1 MELVGYL
8 YVISVDAFRHPIYK
22 YVNNG
27 ENIYYVDYGGK
38 SILLSL
44 PDKYKKDKLSIVLS
58 QNRTTY
64 ENAKHNATFGNYIHI
79 NDEPVEFTRILD
91 YNLLY

>member
-1 MELVGYL
+1 MELVGCL
-8 YVISVDAFRHPIYK
+8 HITAADAFRHPIYK

-27 ENIYYVDYGGK
+27 EIIYYVDYGGK

-44 PDKYKKDKLSIVLS
+44 PDKYKKDDLSIVLS
-58 QNRTTY
+58 HNRTTY
-64 ENAKHNATFGNYIHI
+64 ENEKHNATFGNYIHI
-79 NDEPVEFTRILD
+79 NDEPVESVRILD